1 MAEPPGAAPTP
12 AARPLL
18 LQRDFAALWW
28 GQLISLWGDRLN
40 YLALNG
46 LVQQHTRDYV
56 DPGQSSLM
64 LSLHGTVSV
73 LPVLLFAPFAGPWVD
88 RWNLRRVLIASD
100 LLRAL
105 LVLAIPIVYNA
116 THHAA
121 PVWMLVFLCFTC
133 NVFFLPAKSA
143 MTPEIVPPAQL
154 LTANTLLAVAGIVG
168 TVGGFAM
175 GGWVVDHWGW
185 PVALTL
191 DAATYGVSVISLAL
205 VRYRNRPKDTSTVSV
220 PRYWREVAEG
230 FAVVRTSPVVGV
242 ALLAMGAVWLG
253 GGFIQ
258 VAGIQHIQRAASIP
272 GAERIAALGGALG
285 LGAALA
291 TWWVNK
297 GGRRLPQP
305 VLLGVGLALAGVWLV
320 CLAVSTRFAVFAIAA
335 FLIGASIAPAFV
347 LVETIVQEGTGL
359 HQRGRV
365 FSLRDFAMR
374 LLLLVTML
382 IATLLTPRIGT
393 MATLILG
400 GALIT
405 ATGILTLVWNG
416 RIRRR
421 AAIAAAVAAP
431 ATAGTP
437 RPGPG

>member
-1 MAEPPGAAPTP
+1 MSEPHGAVPSP
-12 AARPLL
+12 AVPPLL
-18 LQRDFAALWW
+18 RQRDFAALWW

-88 RWNLRRVLIASD
+88 RWNLRRVLIVSD

-105 LVLAIPIVYNA
+105 LVLAIPVIYNA

-154 LTANTLLAVAGIVG
+154 LTANTLLAVAGIIG

-185 PVALTL
+185 PVALTI

-205 VRYRNRPKDTSTVSV
+205 IRYRNRPKDTSTVSV
-220 PRYWREVAEG
+220 KSYWREVAEG
-230 FAVVRTSPVVGV
+230 FAVVRTSPLVGL

-297 GGRRLPQP
+297 GGRRLSQP

-320 CLAVSTRFAVFAIAA
+320 CLAVSSRFAVFAIAA

-365 FSLRDFAMR
+365 FSLRDFVMR

-382 IATLLTPRIGT
+382 LATLLTPRIGT
-393 MATLILG
+393 SSTLILG

-405 ATGILTLVWNG
+405 LTGIVTLVWNS
-416 RIRRR
+416 RIRR
-421 AAIAAAVAAP
+421 AALAVPAAAGMS
-431 ATAGTP
+431 AGTP
-437 RPGPG
+437 PGPG